1 MANAKAKI
9 EKLFEISARWLYR
22 NPVKVLLVSFLFIGF
37 LVYQIPSIII
47 DTSSEAMLHEDDP
60 SLLEYNRFRDQFGR
74 AELIIIAVQTPDV
87 FQAGF
92 LTQLQSFHNDLEAEV
107 PYLREI
113 TSLINAR
120 NTRGQSDV
128 LIVEDLLEGW
138 PEEKDI
144 DLQTLKEQVL
154 DNPFYINHYISEDAR
169 VTAVIIETEASVAEP
184 LAEEE
189 LLQGFDEDEME
200 VPRGAGESH
209 YFSAKENREVVEAVN
224 RVVQRH
230 QNDDFVLTASGGPV
244 VVDAFN
250 RATLRDVYFCIVMS
264 LFSVGI
270 FLAFLFRRLSGVLI
284 PVLIINSALATTL
297 GLMALLSAP
306 IKITTAVIPAFLLA
320 VSVCDSVHVLSI
332 FYRQIE
338 QGCSKEDAIVFALGH
353 SGLPILMT
361 SITTIAAVLS
371 FTLAELSAIAEIGY
385 FAAAGVGLAFF
396 YTIVMLPAML
406 ALTPLKSSAAVAK
419 GTARMDRFLLWV
431 ARFSTSHPIKI
442 IVLSLIVFVA
452 ISPAIFQLKFSHN
465 IVEYFPD
472 SMPYRHDLAFIDRSL
487 KGSVTLE
494 LVLDT
499 ALENGL
505 YDPRLLNQIENFCR
519 QTEEIQRR
527 DISVGKVYAV
537 TDVLK
542 ETHRALNE
550 NNPEFYRIPGNRQVI
565 AQEFFLFE
573 NSGSDDLERIV
584 DSQFSKTR
592 ITIKTPWV
600 DAVICRDFIRE
611 IDQKLR
617 SFGLGQATVQVTG
630 LMSLMV
636 RAIIAAIYS
645 MAKSYVIALV
655 VITVLMIFLIG
666 DWKIGLLSMI
676 PNLLPIFIT
685 MGLMGLLGTPLD
697 LNSLMIGSIALG
709 VVVDDTVHF
718 MYNFQKYYT
727 KSSDPY
733 FAVRETLLGT
743 GRALLITSLVLSTG
757 FFILMLASLNHLIRF
772 GFFTGIAILIALLA
786 DFLLVPAMMVLI
798 RRNKKAQN
806 RVESVLN
813 CETRS

>member
-1 MANAKAKI
+1 MAISKEKI
-9 EKLFEISARWLYR
+9 EKLFEIGARWLFR
-22 NPVKVLLVSFLFIGF
+22 NPIKMLVVSFLLIGF
-37 LVYQIPSIII
+37 LVYQIPSISI
-47 DTSSEAMLHEDDP
+47 DTSSEAMLHADDP

-74 AELIIIAVQTPDV
+74 AELIIIAVQAPEV
-87 FQAGF
+87 FNARF
-92 LTQLQSFHNDLEAEV
+92 LAQLQSFHTALEEEI
-107 PYLREI
+107 PYLREV

-120 NTRGQSDV
+120 NTRGQNDE

-138 PEEKDI
+138 PLEKSF
-144 DLQTLKEQVL
+144 DLQALKTRVMG
-154 DNPFYINHYISEDAR
+154 NPLYVNHYISQDAR
-169 VTAVIIETEASVAEP
+169 VAAVIIETEASVQEP
-184 LAEEE
+184 VAEEE
-189 LLQGFDEDEME
+189 LLQSFGEVEME
-200 VPRGAGESH
+200 VPGGIGDSH

-230 QNDDFVLTASGGPV
+230 QSKDFLLTASGGPV

-264 LFSVGI
+264 LLSVTI

-284 PVLIINSALATTL
+284 PMLVINSSLASTL
-297 GLMALLSAP
+297 GLMALFSVS

-320 VSVCDSVHVLSI
+320 VGVCDSVHVLAI

-338 QGCSKEDAIVFALGH
+338 QGRSKEDAIAFALGH

-371 FTLAELSAIAEIGY
+371 FTLAELSAIVEIGF
-385 FAAAGVGLAFF
+385 FAAAGVGLAFI
-396 YTIVMLPAML
+396 YTIAMLPAML
-406 ALTPLKSSAAVAK
+406 ALTPLKSSVAVAK
-419 GTARMDRFLLWV
+419 GSARIDRILLGI
-431 ARFSTSHPIKI
+431 ANFSTSHPIKI
-442 IVLSLIVFVA
+442 IVLSLIVFGVF
-452 ISPAIFQLKFSHN
+452 SPAIFQLKFSHN

-472 SMPYRHDLAFIDRSL
+472 SMPYRHDITLIDRNL
-487 KGSVTLE
+487 KGTVTLE

-499 ALENGL
+499 GRENGL
-505 YDPRLLNQIENFCR
+505 YDPWILNQIENFCR
-519 QTEEIQRR
+519 HIEQIDRS
-527 DISVGKVYAV
+527 DISVGKVYAI

-550 NNPEFYRIPGNRQVI
+550 NNPKFYRVPGNRQII
-565 AQEFFLFE
+565 AQEFLLFE

-611 IDQKLR
+611 IDQKLK
-617 SFGLGQATVQVTG
+617 SFGFEQATLQVTG

-655 VITVLMIFLIG
+655 VITILMIFLIG
-666 DWKIGLLSMI
+666 DWKLGLLSMI
-676 PNLLPIFIT
+676 PNLLPIIIT
-685 MGLMGLLGTPLD
+685 MGLMGLSGNPLD
-697 LNSLMIGSIALG
+697 LNSIMIGSIALG

-798 RRNKKAQN
+798 RRDKKA
-806 RVESVLN
+806 RLM
-813 CETRS
+813 TKPT

>member
-1 MANAKAKI
+1 MANAKEKI
-9 EKLFEISARWLYR
+9 EKQFESGARWLFR
-22 NPVKVLLVSFLFIGF
+22 NPVKVLLGSFLLIGF
-37 LVYQIPSIII
+37 LVYQIPAISI
-47 DTSSEAMLHEDDP
+47 DTSSEAMLHADDP

-74 AELIIIAVQTPDV
+74 AELIIIAVQAPEV
-87 FQAGF
+87 FNARF
-92 LTQLQSFHNDLEAEV
+92 LAQLRSFHTDLEEEI
-107 PYLREI
+107 PYLREV

-120 NTRGQSDV
+120 NTRGRKDE

-138 PEEKDI
+138 PQENSI
-144 DLQTLKEQVL
+144 DLQALKTQVMG
-154 DNPFYINHYISEDAR
+154 NPLYVNHYISQDAR
-169 VTAVIIETEASVAEP
+169 VAAVIIETEASVQAP
-184 LAEEE
+184 VAEEE
-189 LLQGFDEDEME
+189 LLQSFAEVEMG
-200 VPRGAGESH
+200 VPGGIGESH

-230 QNDDFVLTASGGPV
+230 RGKDFLLTASGGPV

-264 LFSVGI
+264 LLSVTI
-270 FLAFLFRRLSGVLI
+270 FLAFLFRRISGVLI
-284 PVLIINSALATTL
+284 PMLVINSSLASTL
-297 GLMALLSAP
+297 GLMALFGVS

-320 VSVCDSVHVLSI
+320 VGVCDSVHVLAI
-332 FYRQIE
+332 FFRQIE
-338 QGCSKEDAIVFALGH
+338 QGGSKEDAIAFALGH

-371 FTLAELSAIAEIGY
+371 FTLAELSAIAEIGF
-385 FAAAGVGLAFF
+385 FAAAGVGLALI
-396 YTIVMLPAML
+396 YTIAMLPAML
-406 ALTPLKSSAAVAK
+406 ALTPLKSSVAVAN
-419 GTARMDRFLLWV
+419 GSARMDRILLGI
-431 ARFSTSHPIKI
+431 ANFSTSHPIKI
-442 IVLSLIVFVA
+442 IVLSLIIFGVF
-452 ISPAIFQLKFSHN
+452 SPAIFQLKFSHN

-472 SMPYRHDLAFIDRSL
+472 SMPYRHDIALIDRNL
-487 KGSVTLE
+487 KGTVTLE

-499 ALENGL
+499 GRENGL
-505 YDPRLLNQIENFCR
+505 YDPWILNQIENFCR
-519 QTEEIQRR
+519 LTEQIDRS
-527 DISVGKVYAV
+527 DISVGKVYAI

-550 NNPEFYRIPGNRQVI
+550 NNPKFYRVPGNRQII
-565 AQEFFLFE
+565 AQEFLLFE

-611 IDQKLR
+611 IDQKLK
-617 SFGLGQATVQVTG
+617 SFDFEQATLQVTG

-655 VITVLMIFLIG
+655 VITILMIFLIG
-666 DWKIGLLSMI
+666 DWKLGLLSMI
-676 PNLLPIFIT
+676 PNLLPIIIT
-685 MGLMGLLGTPLD
+685 MGLMGLSGNPLD
-697 LNSLMIGSIALG
+697 LNSIMIGSIALG

-798 RRNKKAQN
+798 RRNKKA
-806 RVESVLN
+806 
-813 CETRS
+813 RSIANPA

>member
-1 MANAKAKI
+1 MVNAKAKI
-9 EKLFEISARWLYR
+9 EKLFESGARWFFK
-22 NPVKVLLVSFLFIGF
+22 NPVKVLLVSFILIGF
-37 LVYQIPSIII
+37 LVYQIPSITI
-47 DTSSEAMLHEDDP
+47 DTSSEAMLHENDP

-74 AELIIIAVQTPDV
+74 AELIIIAVQAPEI
-87 FQAGF
+87 FNARF
-92 LTQLQSFHNDLEAEV
+92 LTKLQAFHADLEAEV

-113 TSLINAR
+113 TSLVNAR
-120 NTRGQSDV
+120 HTWGQNDE
-128 LIVEDLLEGW
+128 LIFEDLLEGW
-138 PEEKDI
+138 PEERDVDFEALRK
-144 DLQTLKEQVL
+144 QVL
-154 DNPFYINHYISEDAR
+154 ENPFYLNHYISEDPNVA
-169 VTAVIIETEASVAEP
+169 AVIIETEASVTEP
-184 LAEEE
+184 VAEEE
-189 LLQGFDEDEME
+189 LLQGFDEDAIEDSD
-200 VPRGAGESH
+200 ATAESR
-209 YFSAKENREVVEAVN
+209 YFSARENREVVEAVN
-224 RVVQRH
+224 RVVKQYH
-230 QNDDFVLTASGGPV
+230 NEDFLLTASGGPV

-250 RATLRDVYFCIVMS
+250 RATMGDVYFCIVMS
-264 LFSVGI
+264 LVSVGI

-284 PVLIINSALATTL
+284 PMLVINSSLATTL
-297 GLMALLSAP
+297 GLMALLGFP
-306 IKITTAVIPAFLLA
+306 IKITTTVVPAFLLA
-320 VSVCDSVHVLSI
+320 VGVCDSVHVLAI

-338 QGCSKEDAIVFALGH
+338 QGSSKEDAIAFALGH

-385 FAAAGVGLAFF
+385 FAAAGVGLALL
-396 YTIVMLPAML
+396 YTVVMLPALL
-406 ALTPLKSSAAVAK
+406 AFTPLKTSVATAK
-419 GTARMDRFLLWV
+419 GSARMDRLLLGV
-431 ARFSTSHPIKI
+431 ARFSTSHPIQI
-442 IVLSLIVFVA
+442 IVLSLIVFAVFA
-452 ISPAIFQLKFSHN
+452 PSIFQLKFSHN

-472 SMPYRHDLAFIDRSL
+472 SMPYRHDLSFIDHHL

-499 ALENGL
+499 KLENGI

-519 QTEEIQRR
+519 QTEQIQRP
-527 DISVGKVYAV
+527 DISVGKVYAI

-584 DSQFSKTR
+584 DRQFSKTR

-600 DAVICRDFIRE
+600 DAVICRDFIQE
-611 IDQKLR
+611 IEQKIR
-617 SFGLGQATVQVTG
+617 SFGFENTALHFTG

-645 MAKSYVIALV
+645 MARSYAIALV
-655 VITVLMIFLIG
+655 VITILMIFLIG

-676 PNLLPIFIT
+676 PNLVPIFIT
-685 MGLMGLLGTPLD
+685 MGLMGLSGNPLD
-697 LNSLMIGSIALG
+697 LNSIMIGSIALG

-718 MYNFQKYYT
+718 MYNFQKYYAKT
-727 KSSDPY
+727 SDPY

-757 FFILMLASLNHLIRF
+757 FFILMFASLNHLIRF

-786 DFLLVPAMMVLI
+786 DFLLMPAMMVVI
-798 RRNKKAQN
+798 RRNRKAPQ
-806 RVESVLN
+806 
-813 CETRS
+813 